1 MCFRRVSCRG
11 KAQSPIKFDRKGFCD
26 TVYNVRKAYRYR
38 AIALIEICQFFLI
51 APDQCLDQ
59 YAELLR

>member
-1 MCFRRVSCRG
+1 MCFPIFCGQIDPGFDS
-11 KAQSPIKFDRKGFCD
+11 KAFCD

-38 AIALIEICQFFLI
+38 AIALIEICQLFLI
-51 APDQCLDQ
+51 DSDQLESLEQ